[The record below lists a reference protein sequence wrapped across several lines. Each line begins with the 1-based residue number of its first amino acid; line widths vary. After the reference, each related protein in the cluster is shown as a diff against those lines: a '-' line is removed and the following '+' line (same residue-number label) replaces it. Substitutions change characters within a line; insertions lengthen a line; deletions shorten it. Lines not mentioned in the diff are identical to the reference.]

1 MELVLASLHLSWMGG
16 ATTYLLTVASALQN
30 LGHEVTVYSPDP
42 GAGGALAR
50 ARGLRVSTRE
60 RDLPARC
67 DAVLVQDTVMALELG
82 ERLRAPQVFVSHGA
96 EAALAAPPQASGR
109 TAAIVAM
116 NDRVA
121 RRARALALD
130 VEVVRLTQ
138 PIDTERFWSRGPLRD
153 PPRQVLLL
161 GNYLSGERRAIMT
174 DSCEALGLS
183 WRQVGREGQ
192 MSTDV
197 SDAIADA
204 DIVVGYGRSVLEA
217 MASGRAAYVY
227 DYIGGDGWVT
237 PATYPELESAG
248 FTGGSTDAASSPEA
262 VRAELA
268 AYDANMGVA
277 NRQLVLSHH
286 GAGAHAIALAD
297 LFERV
302 ADAPVTRPADAREL
316 ARVVRTQWH
325 ADWRMQELWRE
336 LERER
341 AARVAE
347 EERAREAEGRADD
360 AERRLRAV
368 ATSWRWRAV
377 QRLLG
382 PLDRARGR

>member
-1 MELVLASLHLSWMGG
+1 M
-16 ATTYLLTVASALQN
+16 
-30 LGHEVTVYSPDP
+30 PP
-42 GAGGALAR
+42 
-50 ARGLRVSTRE
+50 
-60 RDLPARC
+60 RC

-82 ERLRAPQVFVSHGA
+82 ARLRAPQVFVSHGA
-96 EAALAAPPQASGR
+96 EADLAVPPQAGSQ

-121 RRARALALD
+121 RRARALPLN
-130 VEVVRLTQ
+130 VEVVRLAQ

-153 PPRQVLLL
+153 PPRQVVLL
-161 GNYLSGERRAIMT
+161 GNYLAGERRAIVT

-192 MSTDV
+192 MSTAV

-227 DYIGGDGWVT
+227 DYLGGDGWVT
-237 PATYPELESAG
+237 PATYPELERSG
-248 FTGGSTDAASSPEA
+248 FTGGATEVVSSA
-262 VRAELA
+262 QTVRAGLA
-268 AYDANMGVA
+268 AYDPEMGFA
-277 NRQLVLSHH
+277 NRQLILSHH
-286 GAGAHAIALAD
+286 SAGAHAMSLVE

-302 ADAPVTRPADAREL
+302 AGEAPPPPADAREL

-325 ADWRMQELWRE
+325 ADWRAQELWRE
-336 LERER
+336 LEHER
-341 AARVAE
+341 AARLAE
-347 EERAREAEGRADD
+347 ERRAAAAEQRATD
-360 AERRLRAV
+360 AERRLHDV
-368 ATSWRWRAV
+368 LATRRWRAV
-377 QRLLG
+377 QRLLR